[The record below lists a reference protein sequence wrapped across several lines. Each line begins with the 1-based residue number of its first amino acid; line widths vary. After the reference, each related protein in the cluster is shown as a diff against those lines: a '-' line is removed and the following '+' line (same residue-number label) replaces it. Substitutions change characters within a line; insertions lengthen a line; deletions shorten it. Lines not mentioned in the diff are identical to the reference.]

1 MTKLE
6 ENSRISKYTRRKKK
20 KCGTSCFI
28 ILSSIMTPRY
38 LTWSFCS
45 REEIVRSLVG
55 KIMIMIRIIFYGLT

>member
-1 MTKLE
+1 MWYFLL
-6 ENSRISKYTRRKKK
+6 
-20 KCGTSCFI
+20 

>member
-1 MTKLE
+1 MWYFLL
-6 ENSRISKYTRRKKK
+6 
-20 KCGTSCFI
+20 

-38 LTWSFCS
+38 LTWSFGS